1 MQLFA
6 YLNRP
11 MIKTSLEQS
20 LLVFKALS
28 DPNRLRLYWLLTH
41 VGEAVCVCEAMRV
54 LDHPQYEASKHL
66 KQLREAGLVEA
77 EKRGRFVYY
86 KVASSNG
93 SFVQGIAQAVN
104 AIDSDSFKEDKQ
116 RCKEICCCVSDE

>member
-1 MQLFA
+1 MAL
-6 YLNRP
+6 
-11 MIKTSLEQS
+11 TSLEQS

-41 VGEAVCVCEAMRV
+41 VGDAICVCEAMRV
-54 LDHPQYEASKHL
+54 LNLPQYETSKHL

-86 KVASSNG
+86 KIKPVAN
-93 SFVQGIAQAVN
+93 SFVKGIESAVN
-104 AIDSDSFKEDKQ
+104 GIDSKIFKEDEERREK
-116 RCKEICCCVSDE
+116 ICGCVLGENKK

>member
-1 MQLFA
+1 MVQ
-6 YLNRP
+6 
-11 MIKTSLEQS
+11 TSLEQS

-54 LDHPQYEASKHL
+54 LDLP
-66 KQLREAGLVEA
+66 

-86 KVASSNG
+86 KVTSSNG

>member
-1 MQLFA
+1 MVQ
-6 YLNRP
+6 
-11 MIKTSLEQS
+11 TSLEQS

-28 DPNRLRLYWLLTH
+28 DPNRLRLYWLLTY

-54 LDHPQYEASKHL
+54 LDLPQYEASKHL

-77 EKRGRFVYY
+77 EKRGPFVYY
-86 KVASSNG
+86 KVTSSNG

-116 RCKEICCCVSDE
+116 RCKEICCCVSEE